1 MSTAFEP
8 NELHT
13 VRGTQHAAR
22 CVYATPATMLRSL
35 QTMQSKR
42 GTRRENESVAG
53 IKRHKGALKVRHR
66 LREREREA
74 GGGKG
79 IEKGKERRGETLSAG
94 KSFEKV
100 LLCRRVMQL
109 QMPSVQLGLDQVGV
123 GQSKRQH
130 RQMRG
135 SEKGID
141 CKRRREIEGDRAVAG
156 HCFAVLKC
164 VDLSAKVQ
172 Y

>member
-1 MSTAFEP
+1 MP
-8 NELHT
+8 QCCT
-13 VRGTQHAAR
+13 VIVAGHGLRLRFNCQLRLSQTSCTLYVARSMQHVA
-22 CVYATPATMLRSL
+22 YTPHQPATMLRSL

-42 GTRRENESVAG
+42 GRRKENESVAG

-74 GGGKG
+74 GGGK
-79 IEKGKERRGETLSAG
+79 ERGRKGETLSAG

-130 RQMRG
+130 RQIRG
-135 SEKGID
+135 SEKGI
-141 CKRRREIEGDRAVAG
+141 A
-156 HCFAVLKC
+156 
-164 VDLSAKVQ
+164 
-172 Y
+172 

>member
-1 MSTAFEP
+1 M
-8 NELHT
+8 
-13 VRGTQHAAR
+13 
-22 CVYATPATMLRSL
+22 
-35 QTMQSKR
+35 
-42 GTRRENESVAG
+42 AG

-66 LREREREA
+66 LRERERQEVV
-74 GGGKG
+74 KG
-79 IEKGKERRGETLSAG
+79 EGEKRGETLSAG

-135 SEKGID
+135 SEKG
-141 CKRRREIEGDRAVAG
+141 RA
-156 HCFAVLKC
+156 
-164 VDLSAKVQ
+164 
-172 Y
+172 

>member
-22 CVYATPATMLRSL
+22 CVYATSAGHNVALVANYA
-35 QTMQSKR
+35 KR
-42 GTRRENESVAG
+42 EGEKKENESVAG

-66 LREREREA
+66 LREREA

-79 IEKGKERRGETLSAG
+79 IEKGKEKKGETLSAG

-135 SEKGID
+135 SEKAID
-141 CKRRREIEGDRAVAG
+141 CKKRREIEGNRQS
-156 HCFAVLKC
+156 CSWPLLC
-164 VDLSAKVQ
+164 SAQVR
-172 Y
+172 